1 MHYSPFKIT
10 QEDTHTVS
18 LLDMSTF
25 LLTASTA
32 FISNNK
38 ILFQIAQED
47 AHRLSLLDALKI
59 LSS

>member
-1 MHYSPFKIT
+1 MHYSPSKIT
-10 QEDTHTVS
+10 QEDTHTLS
-18 LLDMSTF
+18 LLYMSTF